1 MLPLSVRTRF
11 IYAELVGGLGNQIFV
26 FEMARYLS
34 SLNNG
39 KVLLNDYNIDRNHS
53 KGKSTIKDFQLP
65 KNVRFTNYGFL
76 LNKYFISLKQ
86 YLKYVNKI
94 AQKWILVLDDSDPS
108 LDQNTMIEL
117 INKRNPKLILVFGF
131 WQNFSYWINSYA
143 YSLCKES
150 KNFQLLSMD
159 LVEQN
164 PVIFHYR
171 LSTENEDWEKAVGIL
186 NPNFLDNAISALNIS
201 TLKKIVN
208 IWVFSNNIDMARDL
222 LKNYKGKENYSLRF
236 IDDSG
241 LSPAEIIML
250 FSKSQFLICS
260 NSTFSFVSAKIGNV
274 PNVVVPSNLSK
285 NSGGN
290 ISTPNKWIKVHSS
303 WLH

>member
-1 MLPLSVRTRF
+1 MKTRF

-39 KVLLNDYNIDRNHS
+39 KVYLNSFNIDKNHS
-53 KGKSTIKDFQLP
+53 KGKSTIKDYQLP
-65 KNVRFTNYGFL
+65 NNVRFTKYGFL
-76 LNKYFISLKQ
+76 LNKYFNPLKQ
-86 YLKYVNKI
+86 YLKYINKI
-94 AQKWILVLDDSDPS
+94 TQQWILVLDDSDLS
-108 LDQNTMIEL
+108 LDQNTIIEL
-117 INKRNPKLILVFGF
+117 INKRNPKLILVLGF
-131 WQNFSYWINSYA
+131 WQNFSYWINSNDYI
-143 YSLCKES
+143 LCKES
-150 KNFQLLSMD
+150 KDFQLYSME
-159 LVEQN
+159 LAEQN

-171 LSTENEDWEKAVGIL
+171 LNTEYEDWETAVGIL
-186 NPNFLDNAISALNIS
+186 NPNFLGNAIS
-201 TLKKIVN
+201 TLGIATLRKFIN
-208 IWVFSNNIDMARDL
+208 IWVFSNNINLAKDL
-222 LKNYKGKENYSLRF
+222 LKNYEGNENYSLRF

-260 NSTFSFVSAKIGNV
+260 NSTFSFVAAKIGNV
-274 PNVVVPSNLSK
+274 PNIVVPSDLSK
-285 NSGGN
+285 NSSVN